1 MPFTRR
7 SSHHL
12 PKSISATLPPEGTA
26 QGHTEGPQPQA
37 APGCSASPPVAHRD
51 EGGPRGRAL
60 ALPRGAE
67 PGGPSAQRP
76 SGRGCRTHVAAQRGP
91 HLKP

>member
-26 QGHTEGPQPQA
+26 QGHTEGPQLQA

-51 EGGPRGRAL
+51 EGGPRGARSPCHGGQSREDPAPSDPL
-60 ALPRGAE
+60 AAAVE
-67 PGGPSAQRP
+67 PTWLH
-76 SGRGCRTHVAAQRGP
+76 SGVPT
-91 HLKP
+91 